1 MDISNSLVQA
11 AVNRQALT
19 SRDANHEATEKFDQS
34 KSQPPSRQ
42 VEPADSDLLAKVS
55 DERNEN
61 RIQRVNSLE
70 AAPLRTQQ
78 AVNRYQQTV
87 DASQEYEQG
96 ELVGVDLFV

>member
-1 MDISNSLVQA
+1 MDISNSLVQPGT
-11 AVNRQALT
+11 NRSVVT
-19 SRDANHEATEKFDQS
+19 SRDANQSPSEKFDQS
-34 KSQPPSRQ
+34 KSQQPSRQ
-42 VEPADSDLLAKVS
+42 VEPADSELLAKVS

-61 RIQRVNSLE
+61 RVQRVNSLE

-78 AVNRYQQTV
+78 AVNTYQQTV